1 MTRDE
6 IMALEQDALEQ
17 RSEELRGLLETDG
30 ADLDAIEAEVNA
42 IEERR
47 TQLIAEREERK
58 ADIAAVAEGIGE
70 PIEKPV
76 KENRTMDL
84 MEIRKSPEYVEA
96 YANYIKT
103 GKDKECRAL
112 LTENATGGTI
122 PVPVMVEDRVRTAW
136 ERDGITSRVRKS
148 YLKGNLKV
156 GFEISASGAVVHD
169 EGDVAIDPET
179 LVTGIVTLVP
189 SSIKKIVELSDEIL
203 SMRGAEFLD
212 YIYDE
217 ITYQIAK
224 KAADELIGKIKAAG
238 TQSTSTSVGIP
249 AFTSTT
255 VSVGLVAQALGNLS
269 DEATDPVV
277 IMNKATW
284 AEFKKAQYAANYPV
298 DPFEGLEVVFNNSL
312 ASFTAATTGV
322 PWLVV
327 GDLEKG
333 ALMNFPDGNDI
344 EFRFDDLTKA
354 AQDLV
359 RVIGREYVG
368 IGIVGPGQ
376 FVKVTK

>member
-1 MTRDE
+1 MTREDIMTLDMDE
-6 IMALEQDALEQ
+6 IDA
-17 RSEELRGLLETDG
+17 RREELRGLIEQDG
-30 ADLDAIEAEVNA
+30 ADLDAIEAEVEA
-42 IEERR
+42 INERR
-47 TQLIAEREERK
+47 AQLIAEREERK
-58 ADIAAVAEGIGE
+58 ADAAAVAEGAGME
-70 PIEKPV
+70 IETE

-103 GKDKECRAL
+103 CKDKEVRAL
-112 LTENATGGTI
+112 LTENAAGGTI

-156 GFEISASGAVVHD
+156 GFEISASGAVVHA
-169 EGDVAIDPET
+169 EGGEAIDPET

-203 SMRGAEFLD
+203 SMRGSEFLD

-255 VSVGLVAQALGNLS
+255 VSIGLVAQALGNLS

-284 AEFKKAQYAANYPV
+284 AEFKKAQYAASYPV

>member
-6 IMALEQDALEQ
+6 IMELTMDEIEARRA
-17 RSEELRGLLETDG
+17 ELRGMVDVEG
-30 ADLDAIEAEVNA
+30 ADLDAMQAEADILN
-42 IEERR
+42 ERR
-47 TQLIAEREERK
+47 AQLIAEREERK
-58 ADIAAVAEGIGE
+58 ADAAAVAEGAGME
-70 PIEKPV
+70 IETE

-84 MEIRKSPEYVEA
+84 MEIRKSPEYIEA
-96 YANYIKT
+96 FANYIKT

-112 LTENATGGTI
+112 LTENASGGI
-122 PVPVMVEDRVRTAW
+122 PVPVMVEDRIRTAW

-148 YLKGNLKV
+148 FLKGNLKV
-156 GFEISASGAVVHD
+156 GFEISASGATVHT
-169 EGDVAIDPET
+169 EGAAAIDPET

-189 SSIKKIVELSDEIL
+189 SSIKKIVEVSDEAL
-203 SMRGAEFLD
+203 DMHGAEFLN

-217 ITYQIAK
+217 LTYQIAK
-224 KAADELIGKIKAAG
+224 KAADELVDKIKAAG
-238 TQSTSTSVGIP
+238 TQSTSTSIGIP

-255 VSVGLVAQALGNLS
+255 VSIGLVAQALGNLS
-269 DEATDPVV
+269 DEATNPTV

-284 AEFKKAQYAANYPV
+284 SEFKKAQYDANFPV
-298 DPFEGLEVVFNNSL
+298 DPFEGCDVVFNNRL
-312 ASFTAATTGV
+312 AAFTAATTGV
-322 PWLVV
+322 PWLIV
-327 GDLEKG
+327 GDLDKG
-333 ALMNFPDGNDI
+333 ALMNFPNGNEI

>member
-1 MTRDE
+1 MTREE
-6 IMALEQDALEQ
+6 IMALDMDEIDA
-17 RSEELRGLLETDG
+17 RREELRGLIEQDG
-30 ADLDAIEAEVNA
+30 ADLDAIEAEVEA
-42 IEERR
+42 INERR
-47 TQLIAEREERK
+47 AQLNAEREERK

-70 PIEKPV
+70 IIEKPE

-84 MEIRKSPEYVEA
+84 MEIRKSPEYIEA
-96 YANYIKT
+96 FANYIKT

-112 LTENATGGTI
+112 LTENVSGGTI
-122 PVPVMVEDRVRTAW
+122 PVPVMVEERVRTAW

-156 GFEISASGAVVHD
+156 GFEISATGATVHT
-169 EGDVAIDPET
+169 EGAAAIDPET

-203 SMRGAEFLD
+203 SMRGSEFLD

-238 TQSTSTSVGIP
+238 TQSTSSTIGIP

-255 VSVGLVAQALGNLS
+255 VSIGLVAQALGNLS

-284 AEFKKAQYAANYPV
+284 AEFKKAQYAANFPV
-298 DPFEGLEVVFNNSL
+298 DPFEGCEVVFNNSL

-368 IGIVGPGQ
+368 IGVVGPGQ

>member
-1 MTRDE
+1 MTREE
-6 IMALEQDALEQ
+6 IMALDMDEIDA
-17 RSEELRGLLETDG
+17 RRAELRGMVDLDD
-30 ADLDAIEAEVNA
+30 ADLDAIQAEVDIIN
-42 IEERR
+42 ERR
-47 TQLIAEREERK
+47 AQLIAEREERK

-70 PIEKPV
+70 IIEKPV
-76 KENRTMDL
+76 EEKRTMDL

-103 GKDKECRAL
+103 GKDKEVRAL

-156 GFEISASGAVVHD
+156 GFEISASGAVVHA
-169 EGDVAIDPET
+169 EGDSAIDPET

-203 SMRGAEFLD
+203 SMRGSEFLD

-284 AEFKKAQYAANYPV
+284 AEFKKAQYAASYPV